1 MKLAIMSRRRVY
13 FIFGVGLILSLLMA
27 YQQYRTGLSFR
38 DVLLGVEVPEFSTFT
53 NVEEKKTAFFSH
65 FRPLIGAK
73 NKQLTQDRE
82 RIIRLSRQP
91 ELKSSDLDWL
101 GELADHY
108 QLKTQGVF
116 GAKGFEALLM
126 RVDILPSSL
135 VLSQAAIESAWGSSR
150 FAEEAYNYFGEWCFT
165 KGCGLIPNAR
175 DTGAKHEIR
184 LFHSPA
190 QAVSAYFLNLNR
202 HPGYRQLR
210 QLRAQALAQGKPAG
224 GCLLSLGLEAYSER
238 GREYIN
244 DIRQMI
250 RVNNLELATAN
261 DCSPLSTD
269 VAVGLEG

>member
-1 MKLAIMSRRRVY
+1 MKLALMSRKNAY
-13 FIFGVGLILSLLMA
+13 FILSILVILSLLMA
-27 YQQYRTGLSFR
+27 YQQRQTGLSFKEI
-38 DVLLGVEVPEFSTFT
+38 LLGVEVPEFSAYT
-53 NVEEKKTAFFSH
+53 NVQEKKKAFFDY
-65 FRPLIGAK
+65 FLPLIDEK
-73 NKQLTQDRE
+73 NRQLTQDRE

-91 ELKSSDLDWL
+91 ELKGSDLDWL
-101 GELADHY
+101 GALADHY
-108 QLKTQGVF
+108 QLTTQGVF
-116 GAKGFEALLM
+116 GAKDFEALLM

-165 KGCGLIPNAR
+165 KRCGLIPNAR
-175 DTGAKHEIR
+175 DAGAKHEIR